1 MKTITEKTIN
11 FLINKYLQEDGGF
24 VPSEEISDRELDEKL
39 ELLHDKD
46 EEEVNEGMNIMA
58 FSPQVR
64 ESFKRMVQAF
74 MKKGMSHAD
83 AERVA
88 FNRIKGQAL
97 V

>member
-1 MKTITEKTIN
+1 MKTITEKSID
-11 FLINKYLQEDGGF
+11 FLINKYLQEDAGV
-24 VPSEEISDRELDEKL
+24 VPREEVADYELDEEL
-39 ELLHDKD
+39 ELLHDED

-58 FSPQVR
+58 FSPEIR

-74 MKKGMSHAD
+74 MKRGMSHAD